1 MKTMIAL
8 LAGTAAIALA
18 PAALAQHAPSVVLN
32 GQVNFNDVQAL
43 NVVNVH
49 EAAGAAVSSVGL
61 GNTMSSR
68 SDNNSVSIDSD
79 QALYGNVVAHS
90 TLNAG
95 TVRDA
100 SVVTAVAQGNAAQGS
115 VCCGASTGQFVQS
128 SEGHDITAV
137 SEIHVGSGGQVLA
150 AQSAAVA
157 NNAAN
162 HARNGYVD
170 MYANQYNSS
179 RVTSISLIEACCN
192 NTSATAS
199 AQSVANAW
207 TLTGEGS
214 TQYGQAQQINDGDVG
229 AHAAI
234 RMNVATNP
242 TAATSAAGNTASL
255 DNTFGYA
262 QLDGYQENNGNIT
275 ASSEISLNDF
285 FGQATVGANAMG
297 NSALLSNIGSDA
309 TMSMYQNNFG
319 DVTANAVFNGATSR
333 GGVGVSTA
341 TAIGNAQ
348 TVASCAGCGDGSV
361 KIEGY
366 ATQYNYGNVTATSTV
381 NAGVMGGIVSSA
393 TAVGNSATF
402 VGRQGGH

>member
-1 MKTMIAL
+1 MKTMIAQ

-32 GQVNFNDVQAL
+32 GQVNFNNVQAL

-49 EAAGAAVSSVGL
+49 QAGTASVSSVGL

-68 SDNNSVSIDSD
+68 SDNNSVSVNSN
-79 QALYGNVVAHS
+79 QAAYGNVVAHS
-90 TLNAG
+90 VLNAG
-95 TVRDA
+95 GVHEA
-100 SVVTAVAQGNAAQGS
+100 AVVTAVAQGNAAQGS

-128 SEGHDITAV
+128 STGPDITAV
-137 SEIHVGSGGQVLA
+137 SEIHVGSGGHVLA

-170 MYANQYNSS
+170 MYANQSNSS
-179 RVTSISLIEACCN
+179 RVTSISLIDACCN

-207 TLTGEGS
+207 TLTGESS
-214 TQYGQAQQINDGDVG
+214 TQYGQARQANSGDVG
-229 AHAAI
+229 AHAAV
-234 RMNVATNP
+234 RMVVATNP
-242 TAATSAAGNTASL
+242 TAVTSAAGNTAMI
-255 DNTFGYA
+255 DNRWGYA
-262 QLDGYQENNGNIT
+262 QLDGYQENNGRIT
-275 ASSEISLNDF
+275 ASSEVTLNDF
-285 FGQATVGANAMG
+285 FGVASVGSNAMG
-297 NSALLSNIGSDA
+297 NSALVSNIGSDA
-309 TMSMYQNNFG
+309 TMTMYQNNFG
-319 DVTANAVFNGATSR
+319 DVTASTVFNGASSR

-348 TVASCAGCGDGSV
+348 TVASCASCGDGSV

-366 ATQYNYGNVTATSTV
+366 ATQYNYGNVTATNTV
-381 NAGVMGGIVSSA
+381 NAGMMGGIVASA